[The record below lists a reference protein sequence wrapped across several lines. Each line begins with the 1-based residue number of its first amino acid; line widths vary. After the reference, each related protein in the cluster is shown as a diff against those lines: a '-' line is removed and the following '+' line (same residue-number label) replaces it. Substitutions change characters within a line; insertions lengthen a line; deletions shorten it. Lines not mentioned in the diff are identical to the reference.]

1 MISSTFSW
9 LTTYKQHKKNV
20 VQNNEKR
27 MGGVNPPVQH
37 LSTKKKE
44 KKVSPP
50 LGFPHEFRPKVCL
63 GLAA

>member
-27 MGGVNPPVQH
+27 MCGVNPPVQH
-37 LSTKKKE
+37 LSTKKKRR
-44 KKVSPP
+44 K
-50 LGFPHEFRPKVCL
+50 
-63 GLAA
+63 